1 MTTTAPETTTW
12 TLPYTPSEVQ
22 LRAHALQVDELLAG
36 GAAGGGKSALL
47 LGYGITHCL
56 AIPGAKAILFRR
68 SFPELE
74 AEIEP
79 RLLEWVP
86 EEVGKY
92 NSSKHVM
99 TFANGS
105 QLRLGYLEKAKDIY
119 RYQGVQATALLF
131 DELTQFDWEHY
142 TYLKSRLRA
151 SGRALET
158 MTRLGIKPRVIATTN
173 PGGNSHHEVKSYFV
187 DVAPPNT
194 VYTDPETGLTRAY
207 VPFKFTDNAYIDT
220 EEYGRQ
226 LAGLPEHMRRA
237 LMDGD
242 WEVLEGVRFPQ
253 FRERIHVIKPEDFPI
268 PPVGVVRVVGVD
280 YGVNDPFAA
289 VWVAKVGD
297 QLIVYRDHVES
308 DLAASQQ
315 ARKVLELESEEE
327 RLHSDVTVALDPNA
341 WARNPHFAGKK
352 LSPGS
357 DEAPLGSIA
366 YSFREALG
374 DRVVKGWNPRIQG
387 WAILDE
393 LMIEQDTGIVDEDG
407 EPVKL
412 PRILIYDTCRD
423 LIKALQ
429 AAPRSKRDPQDVDTN
444 WKFDHV
450 CFVAGTMIATEHGQV
465 PIERIRPG
473 MRVWTRAGLREVTH
487 AGMTSG
493 AATVGDVALSSG
505 AVLRGTADH
514 PVFNADGVKARMDAL
529 RYGDRLIPWHTEQ
542 SPRNQSSITG
552 TPTPGGPTHPTGRT
566 GFTTGAAADAATS
579 TGTSTGT
586 TTGQSRRAWWS
597 TTRTTTRSTTTPRTL
612 PLYTCPSTLRTIRS
626 NGSRIVSTVLW
637 LWNTWRGSARS
648 LWRGTVPRKAG
659 NGTVSTASR
668 HTLSGNLN
676 GSPASSVGPNTN
688 PCTGASVSGS
698 ARTSA
703 SQRGV
708 VRAAWTML
716 TATVRRVVSRS
727 GSTSTVSNGAAP
739 VYVVSSFDP
748 LPGKQPVYNLTVD
761 GEHEYYAN
769 GVLVS
774 NCDAVRY
781 ACAEIL
787 GLSYNRPLS
796 GHERLRLEGTNRSVT
811 AGAQTVSF

>member
-1 MTTTAPETTTW
+1 M
-12 TLPYTPSEVQ
+12 
-22 LRAHALQVDELLAG
+22 
-36 GAAGGGKSALL
+36 
-47 LGYGITHCL
+47 
-56 AIPGAKAILFRR
+56 
-68 SFPELE
+68 
-74 AEIEP
+74 
-79 RLLEWVP
+79 P
-86 EEVGKY
+86 EEVGRY

-158 MTRLGIKPRVIATTN
+158 MNRLGIKPRVIATTN
-173 PGGNSHHEVKSYFV
+173 PGGNSHHEVKAYFV
-187 DVAPPNT
+187 DAAPPNT

-253 FRERIHVIKPEDFPI
+253 FRERVHVIRPEDFPI

-289 VWVAKVGD
+289 VWVAKVGE

-315 ARKVLELESEEE
+315 AQKVLELESDEE
-327 RLHSDVTVALDPNA
+327 RLHSDVTVALDPNG

-393 LMIEQDTGIVDEDG
+393 LMIEQDTGILDEDG

-429 AAPRSKRDPQDVDTN
+429 SAPRSKRDPQDVDTN
-444 WKFDHV
+444 WKLDHV
-450 CFVAGTMIATEHGQV
+450 CFVAGTMIATEHGPV

-473 MRVWTRAGLREVTH
+473 MRVWTRAGLRDVTH

-493 AATVGDVALSSG
+493 AATVGDVVLSNG

-514 PVFNADGVKARMDAL
+514 PVFNSGGVKVRMDAL

-542 SPRNQSSITG
+542 SLRNQSSTTG
-552 TPTPGGPTHPTGRT
+552 TPTPGGPTRPTGRT

-586 TTGQSRRAWWS
+586 TTVRSRRAWWS
-597 TTRTTTRSTTTPRTL
+597 TTRTITRSTMTPRTS
-612 PLYTCPSTLRTIRS
+612 PLYTCPSTPRTIRS

-716 TATVRRVVSRS
+716 TATVRRVVSCS
-727 GSTSTVSNGAAP
+727 GSTSTASNGAAP
-739 VYVVSSFDP
+739 VHVVSSFEP
-748 LPGKQPVYNLTVD
+748 LPGKHPVYNLTVD

>member
-1 MTTTAPETTTW
+1 M
-12 TLPYTPSEVQ
+12 
-22 LRAHALQVDELLAG
+22 
-36 GAAGGGKSALL
+36 
-47 LGYGITHCL
+47 
-56 AIPGAKAILFRR
+56 
-68 SFPELE
+68 E

-86 EEVGKY
+86 EEVGRY

-119 RYQGVQATALLF
+119 RYQGVQATCLLF
-131 DELTQFDWEHY
+131 DELTQFEWEHY

-173 PGGNSHHEVKSYFV
+173 PGGNSHHEVKEYFV
-187 DVAPPNT
+187 DAAPPNT

-253 FRERIHVIKPEDFPI
+253 FRERIHVIRPEDFPI

-315 ARKVLELESEEE
+315 AAKVLELESDEE

-429 AAPRSKRDPQDVDTN
+429 SAPRSKRDPQDVDTN
-444 WKFDHV
+444 WKLDHV
-450 CFVAGTMIATEHGQV
+450 CFVAGTMIATEHGEV

-473 MRVWTRAGLREVTH
+473 VRVWTRAGLREVTH
-487 AGMTSG
+487 AGMTNG
-493 AATVGDVALSSG
+493 AATVGDVVLSNG

-514 PVFNADGVKARMDAL
+514 PVFNADGVKVRMDAL

-542 SPRNQSSITG
+542 SLRNQSSTTG
-552 TPTPGGPTHPTGRT
+552 TPTPGGLTHPTGQT
-566 GFTTGAAADAATS
+566 GSTTAAAEDAATS
-579 TGTSTGT
+579 TGTSTRT
-586 TTGQSRRAWWS
+586 TTVRSRRAWWS

-612 PLYTCPSTLRTIRS
+612 PLSPCPSTPRTIRS
-626 NGSRIVSTVLW
+626 NGSRTVSTALG
-637 LWNTWRGSARS
+637 LWNTWRESARS

-659 NGTVSTASR
+659 NGTVCTASR

-703 SQRGV
+703 SQRGG

-796 GHERLRLEGTNRSVT
+796 GNERLRLEGTNRSVT
-811 AGAQTVSF
+811 AGVQSVSF

>member
-86 EEVGKY
+86 EEVGRY

-99 TFANGS
+99 TFTNGS

-119 RYQGVQATALLF
+119 RYQGVQATCLLF
-131 DELTQFDWEHY
+131 DELTQFEWEHY

-315 ARKVLELESEEE
+315 AAKVLELESEEE
-327 RLHSDVTVALDPNA
+327 RLHSEVTVALDPNG

-352 LSPGS
+352 LSPGA

-393 LMIEQDTGIVDEDG
+393 LMIEQDTGITDEHG
-407 EPVKL
+407 EPVQL

-444 WKFDHV
+444 FKW
-450 CFVAGTMIATEHGQV
+450 
-465 PIERIRPG
+465 
-473 MRVWTRAGLREVTH
+473 
-487 AGMTSG
+487 
-493 AATVGDVALSSG
+493 
-505 AVLRGTADH
+505 DH
-514 PVFNADGVKARMDAL
+514 PLD
-529 RYGDRLIPWHTEQ
+529 
-542 SPRNQSSITG
+542 
-552 TPTPGGPTHPTGRT
+552 
-566 GFTTGAAADAATS
+566 
-579 TGTSTGT
+579 
-586 TTGQSRRAWWS
+586 
-597 TTRTTTRSTTTPRTL
+597 
-612 PLYTCPSTLRTIRS
+612 
-626 NGSRIVSTVLW
+626 
-637 LWNTWRGSARS
+637 S
-648 LWRGTVPRKAG
+648 L
-659 NGTVSTASR
+659 
-668 HTLSGNLN
+668 
-676 GSPASSVGPNTN
+676 
-688 PCTGASVSGS
+688 
-698 ARTSA
+698 
-703 SQRGV
+703 
-708 VRAAWTML
+708 
-716 TATVRRVVSRS
+716 
-727 GSTSTVSNGAAP
+727 
-739 VYVVSSFDP
+739 
-748 LPGKQPVYNLTVD
+748 
-761 GEHEYYAN
+761 
-769 GVLVS
+769 
-774 NCDAVRY
+774 RY

-796 GHERLRLEGTNRSVT
+796 GHERLRLDATNRSVM
-811 AGAQTVSF
+811 AGVQSVSF